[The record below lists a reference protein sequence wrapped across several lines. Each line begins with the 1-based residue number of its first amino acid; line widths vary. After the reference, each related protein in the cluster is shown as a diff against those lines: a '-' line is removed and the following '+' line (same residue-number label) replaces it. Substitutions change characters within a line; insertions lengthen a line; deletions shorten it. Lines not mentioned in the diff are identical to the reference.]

1 MDEPWGIGCS
11 RDDKWAVTH
20 LKNDFIHLYN
30 SEDQLVRKINHQFYC
45 PGGVTF
51 DKDHLY
57 VTDVRGVLKFTSDG
71 DYLMEFD
78 NMQVFGCD
86 DRKMKYPKGLTVQK
100 GKVYVADWGN
110 RLILVFLTDGTFQQ
124 FIWKGQLGCPD
135 DVAVTS
141 NDELLMADSKHYC
154 IYRFTLDGEYIGMF
168 SNYGGESLSPMSI
181 TVDQNDFI
189 LARVNIIYS

>member
-78 NMQVFGCD
+78 N
-86 DRKMKYPKGLTVQK
+86 R
-100 GKVYVADWGN
+100 
-110 RLILVFLTDGTFQQ
+110 FL
-124 FIWKGQLGCPD
+124 
-135 DVAVTS
+135 DVMIV
-141 NDELLMADSKHYC
+141 K
-154 IYRFTLDGEYIGMF
+154 
-168 SNYGGESLSPMSI
+168 
-181 TVDQNDFI
+181 
-189 LARVNIIYS
+189 